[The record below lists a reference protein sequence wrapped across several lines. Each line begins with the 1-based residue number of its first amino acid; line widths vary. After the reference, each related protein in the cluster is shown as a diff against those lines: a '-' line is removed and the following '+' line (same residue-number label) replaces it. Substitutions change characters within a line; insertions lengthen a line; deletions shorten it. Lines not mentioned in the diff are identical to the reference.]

1 MNEAKA
7 LAQPSKEAKADHK
20 TINTLAYVIGVV
32 GNFAVIPQII
42 KAWQGPAPGLAVLTW
57 LMFIGFGV
65 IWLVYAVVHKQK
77 PLIFA
82 QIVGLSCNTL
92 VVIGWVI
99 HNLI

>member
-1 MNEAKA
+1 MDKA
-7 LAQPSKEAKADHK
+7 ENITLPQSKDGQHK

-65 IWLVYAVVHKQK
+65 IWLIYAVVHKQK

-82 QIVGLSCNTL
+82 QVVGLSANSM
-92 VVIGWVI
+92 VVIGWFVNNI
-99 HNLI
+99 L